1 MAFFPVLAK
10 LKPIKQKALEAL
22 QNANLSKQMILVKII
37 SFKQIKF
44 KFMLILFDGR
54 E

>member
-22 QNANLSKQMILVKII
+22 QNANLSKQMILVKLF
-37 SFKQIKF
+37 SLKKF
-44 KFMLILFDGR
+44 NLNLCNLL
-54 E
+54 